1 MFVYS
6 FTQYLLGFYRD
17 LNTLLNFNLFFTLYE
32 NLVLIV
38 KFVFGC
44 GVRGSNLVMLEE
56 FKFLLEKSV
65 NNKTDKYWLD
75 QVGFEINNDNDLCIV
90 VSSDFIKSSIEK
102 RIYSKIKSVYQ
113 LNYDDKA
120 DCVFVVDK
128 RFQKT
133 EVYEKPE
140 STMVAETKS
149 VFVEPTYDLSFFD
162 ELFIGGCNNLAITAA
177 KNVVVSPGKRFNPLF
192 VYGKPGVGKTHL
204 LKTIETSSGSS
215 FYIDSESFLESYI
228 SGIKNKDIDNFKKK
242 VRSVD
247 VLLIDDI
254 QFFLG
259 KKGVSEELFHTINYF
274 LNNSKSVVL
283 ASDQKPQELNGFPD
297 RLVSRILN
305 GLVTDIDK
313 PDKEIFSEVLKKNN
327 VEFDG
332 LLFSKNDFELL
343 LSLDFQSFREING
356 VVNNL
361 IINKQT
367 GISNNKYISELV
379 SMYSDSKIMELTPE
393 FILKYCSDVYQVDEK
408 LVLSKNRSE
417 LVSNARHLFIY
428 LMRKHTEYSL
438 NQIGLYVGNRS
449 HSTVLSSIKK
459 VEESGLFRKEV
470 NIFNNKLEDTSIK
483 FVGV

>member
-1 MFVYS
+1 
-6 FTQYLLGFYRD
+6 
-17 LNTLLNFNLFFTLYE
+17 
-32 NLVLIV
+32 
-38 KFVFGC
+38 
-44 GVRGSNLVMLEE
+44 MLEE
-56 FKFLLEKSV
+56 FKALLEKSLT
-65 NNKTDKYWLD
+65 NKTDRYWLD
-75 QVGFEINNDNDLCIV
+75 QVGLEINDENDLCIV
-90 VSSDFIKSSIEK
+90 VSSDFIKSAIEK
-102 RIYSKIKSVYQ
+102 KVYSKIKSVYQ
-113 LNYDDKA
+113 LKYNNKA

-128 RFQKT
+128 NFQKT
-133 EVYEKPE
+133 SVYER
-140 STMVAETKS
+140 SSVETTI
-149 VFVEPTYDLSFFD
+149 VEKKQDDIVVETSYDLSFFD
-162 ELFIGGCNNLAITAA
+162 ELFVGGCNNLAITAA
-177 KNVVVSPGKRFNPLF
+177 KNVVISPGKRFNPLF

-204 LKTIETSSGSS
+204 LKTIEASSNSS

-228 SGIKNKDIDNFKKK
+228 SGIKNNDIDNFKKRI
-242 VRSVD
+242 RSVD
-247 VLLIDDI
+247 ILLVDDI
-254 QFFLG
+254 QFFVG

-305 GLVTDIDK
+305 GLVTDIEK
-313 PDKEIFSEVLKKNN
+313 PDREIFSEVLKKNN
-327 VEFDG
+327 VEFEG
-332 LLFSKNDFELL
+332 LLFSKNDLEML

-367 GISNNKYISELV
+367 GVSNNKYISELV
-379 SMYSDSKIMELTPE
+379 SMYSNNKIMELTPE
-393 FILKYCSDVYQVDEK
+393 FILKYCSEVYQVDER

-459 VEESGLFRKEV
+459 VEGSSLFKKEV
-470 NIFNNKLEDTSIK
+470 NIFNNKIDNNSTK

>member
-1 MFVYS
+1 MGS
-6 FTQYLLGFYRD
+6 RE
-17 LNTLLNFNLFFTLYE
+17 NT
-32 NLVLIV
+32 
-38 KFVFGC
+38 
-44 GVRGSNLVMLEE
+44 VMLEE
-56 FKFLLEKSV
+56 FKALLEKSLT
-65 NNKTDKYWLD
+65 NKTDRYWLD
-75 QVGFEINNDNDLCIV
+75 QVGFEINDENDLCIV
-90 VSSDFIKSSIEK
+90 VSSDFIKSAIEK
-102 RIYSKIKSVYQ
+102 KVYSKIKSVYQ
-113 LNYDDKA
+113 LKYNNKA

-128 RFQKT
+128 NFQKT
-133 EVYEKPE
+133 SVYER
-140 STMVAETKS
+140 SSVETTI
-149 VFVEPTYDLSFFD
+149 VEKKQDDVVVETRYDLSFFD
-162 ELFIGGCNNLAITAA
+162 ELFVGGCNNLAITAA
-177 KNVVVSPGKRFNPLF
+177 KNVVISPGKRFNPLF

-204 LKTIETSSGSS
+204 LKTIEASSNSS

-228 SGIKNKDIDNFKKK
+228 SGIKNNDIDNFKKRI
-242 VRSVD
+242 RSVD
-247 VLLIDDI
+247 ILLVDDI
-254 QFFLG
+254 QFFVG

-305 GLVTDIDK
+305 GLVTDIEK
-313 PDKEIFSEVLKKNN
+313 PDREIFSEVLKKNN
-327 VEFDG
+327 VEFEG
-332 LLFSKNDFELL
+332 LLFSKNDLETL

-367 GISNNKYISELV
+367 GVSNNKYISELV
-379 SMYSDSKIMELTPE
+379 SMYSNNKIMELTPE
-393 FILKYCSDVYQVDEK
+393 FILKYCSEVYQVDER

-459 VEESGLFRKEV
+459 VEGSSLFKKEV
-470 NIFNNKLEDTSIK
+470 NIFNNKIDNNSTK

>member
-1 MFVYS
+1 
-6 FTQYLLGFYRD
+6 
-17 LNTLLNFNLFFTLYE
+17 
-32 NLVLIV
+32 
-38 KFVFGC
+38 
-44 GVRGSNLVMLEE
+44 MLEE
-56 FKFLLEKSV
+56 FRALLEKSLT
-65 NNKTDKYWLD
+65 NKTDRYWLD
-75 QVGFEINNDNDLCIV
+75 QVGLEINDENDLCIV
-90 VSSDFIKSSIEK
+90 VSSDFIKSAIEK
-102 RIYSKIKSVYQ
+102 KVYSKIKSVYQ
-113 LNYDDKA
+113 LKYNNKA

-128 RFQKT
+128 NFQKT
-133 EVYEKPE
+133 SVYERSSVETTKVE
-140 STMVAETKS
+140 KKQDDIVAETR
-149 VFVEPTYDLSFFD
+149 YDLSFFD
-162 ELFIGGCNNLAITAA
+162 ELFVGGCNNLAITAA
-177 KNVVVSPGKRFNPLF
+177 KNVVISPGKRFNPLF

-204 LKTIETSSGSS
+204 LKTIEASSSSS

-228 SGIKNKDIDNFKKK
+228 SGIKNNDIDNFKKRI
-242 VRSVD
+242 RSVD
-247 VLLIDDI
+247 ILLVDDI
-254 QFFLG
+254 QFFVG

-283 ASDQKPQELNGFPD
+283 ASDQKPQELSGFPD

-305 GLVTDIDK
+305 GLVTDIEK
-313 PDKEIFSEVLKKNN
+313 PDREIFSEVLKKNN
-327 VEFDG
+327 VEFEG
-332 LLFSKNDFELL
+332 LLFSKNDLETL

-367 GISNNKYISELV
+367 GVSNNKYISELV
-379 SMYSDSKIMELTPE
+379 SMYSNNKIMELTPE
-393 FILKYCSDVYQVDEK
+393 FILKYCSEVYQVDER

-459 VEESGLFRKEV
+459 VEGSSLFKKEV
-470 NIFNNKLEDTSIK
+470 NIFNNKIDNNSTK

>member
-1 MFVYS
+1 
-6 FTQYLLGFYRD
+6 
-17 LNTLLNFNLFFTLYE
+17 
-32 NLVLIV
+32 
-38 KFVFGC
+38 
-44 GVRGSNLVMLEE
+44 MLEE
-56 FKFLLEKSV
+56 FKALLEKSLT
-65 NNKTDKYWLD
+65 NKTDRYWLD
-75 QVGFEINNDNDLCIV
+75 QVGLEINDENDLCIV
-90 VSSDFIKSSIEK
+90 VSSDFIKSAIEK
-102 RIYSKIKSVYQ
+102 KVYSKIKSVYQ
-113 LNYDDKA
+113 LKYNNKA

-128 RFQKT
+128 NFQKT
-133 EVYEKPE
+133 SVYERSSVETTIVEKKQDDI
-140 STMVAETKS
+140 VAETR
-149 VFVEPTYDLSFFD
+149 YDLSFFD
-162 ELFIGGCNNLAITAA
+162 ELFVGGCNNLAITAA
-177 KNVVVSPGKRFNPLF
+177 KNVVISPGKRFNPLF

-204 LKTIETSSGSS
+204 LKTIEASSNSS

-228 SGIKNKDIDNFKKK
+228 SGIKNNDIDNFKKRI
-242 VRSVD
+242 RSVD
-247 VLLIDDI
+247 ILLVDDI
-254 QFFLG
+254 QFFIG

-305 GLVTDIDK
+305 GLVTDIEK
-313 PDKEIFSEVLKKNN
+313 PDREIFSEVLKKNN
-327 VEFDG
+327 VEFEG
-332 LLFSKNDFELL
+332 LLFSKNDLEML

-367 GISNNKYISELV
+367 GVSNNKYISELV
-379 SMYSDSKIMELTPE
+379 SMYSNNKIMELTPE
-393 FILKYCSDVYQVDEK
+393 FILKYCSEVYQVDER

-459 VEESGLFRKEV
+459 VEGSSLFKKEV
-470 NIFNNKLEDTSIK
+470 NIFNNKIDNNSTK

>member
-1 MFVYS
+1 
-6 FTQYLLGFYRD
+6 
-17 LNTLLNFNLFFTLYE
+17 
-32 NLVLIV
+32 
-38 KFVFGC
+38 
-44 GVRGSNLVMLEE
+44 MLEE
-56 FKFLLEKSV
+56 FKALLEKSLT
-65 NNKTDKYWLD
+65 NKTDRYWLD
-75 QVGFEINNDNDLCIV
+75 QVGLEINDENDLCIV
-90 VSSDFIKSSIEK
+90 VSSDFIKSAIEK
-102 RIYSKIKSVYQ
+102 KVYSKIKSVYQ
-113 LNYDDKA
+113 LEYNNKA

-128 RFQKT
+128 NFQKT
-133 EVYEKPE
+133 SVYER
-140 STMVAETKS
+140 SSVETT
-149 VFVEPTYDLSFFD
+149 VVEKKQDDIVTETHYDLSFFD
-162 ELFIGGCNNLAITAA
+162 ELFVGGCNNLAITAA

-204 LKTIETSSGSS
+204 LKTVEASSKSS

-228 SGIKNKDIDNFKKK
+228 SGIKNNDIDNFKKRI
-242 VRSVD
+242 RSVD
-247 VLLIDDI
+247 ILLVDDI
-254 QFFLG
+254 QFFVG

-283 ASDQKPQELNGFPD
+283 ASDQKPQQLTGFPD

-305 GLVTDIDK
+305 GLVTDIEK
-313 PDKEIFSEVLKKNN
+313 PDREIFSEVLKKNN
-327 VEFDG
+327 VEFEG
-332 LLFSKNDFELL
+332 LLFSKNDLETL

-367 GISNNKYISELV
+367 GVSNNKYISELV
-379 SMYSDSKIMELTPE
+379 SMYSNNKIMELTPE
-393 FILKYCSDVYQVDEK
+393 FILKYCSEVYQVDER

-459 VEESGLFRKEV
+459 VEGSSLFKKEV
-470 NIFNNKLEDTSIK
+470 NIFNNKIDNNSTK

>member
-1 MFVYS
+1 
-6 FTQYLLGFYRD
+6 
-17 LNTLLNFNLFFTLYE
+17 
-32 NLVLIV
+32 
-38 KFVFGC
+38 
-44 GVRGSNLVMLEE
+44 MLEE
-56 FKFLLEKSV
+56 FKALLEKSLT
-65 NNKTDKYWLD
+65 NKTDRYWLD
-75 QVGFEINNDNDLCIV
+75 QVGLEINDENDLCIV
-90 VSSDFIKSSIEK
+90 VSSDFIKSAIEK
-102 RIYSKIKSVYQ
+102 KVYSKIKSVYQ
-113 LNYDDKA
+113 LKYNNKA

-128 RFQKT
+128 NFQKT
-133 EVYEKPE
+133 SVYEK
-140 STMVAETKS
+140 SSVETTI
-149 VFVEPTYDLSFFD
+149 VEKKQDDIVVETRYDLSFFD
-162 ELFIGGCNNLAITAA
+162 ELFVGGCNNLAITAA

-204 LKTIETSSGSS
+204 LKTIEASSNSS

-228 SGIKNKDIDNFKKK
+228 SGIKNNDIDNFKKRI
-242 VRSVD
+242 RSVD
-247 VLLIDDI
+247 ILLVDDI
-254 QFFLG
+254 QFFVG

-305 GLVTDIDK
+305 GLVTDIEK
-313 PDKEIFSEVLKKNN
+313 PDREIFSEVLKKNN
-327 VEFDG
+327 VEFEG
-332 LLFSKNDFELL
+332 LLFSKNDLEML

-367 GISNNKYISELV
+367 GVSNNKYISELV
-379 SMYSDSKIMELTPE
+379 SMYSNNKIMELTPE
-393 FILKYCSDVYQVDEK
+393 FILKYCSEVYQVDER

-459 VEESGLFRKEV
+459 VEGSSLFKKEV
-470 NIFNNKLEDTSIK
+470 NIFNNKIDNNSTK

>member
-1 MFVYS
+1 
-6 FTQYLLGFYRD
+6 
-17 LNTLLNFNLFFTLYE
+17 
-32 NLVLIV
+32 
-38 KFVFGC
+38 
-44 GVRGSNLVMLEE
+44 MLEE
-56 FKFLLEKSV
+56 FKALLEKSLT
-65 NNKTDKYWLD
+65 NKTDRYWLD
-75 QVGFEINNDNDLCIV
+75 QVGLEINDENDLCIV
-90 VSSDFIKSSIEK
+90 VSSDFIKSAIEK
-102 RIYSKIKSVYQ
+102 KVYSKIKSVYQ
-113 LNYDDKA
+113 LKYNNKA

-128 RFQKT
+128 NFQKT
-133 EVYEKPE
+133 SVYERSSVETTIVEKKQDDI
-140 STMVAETKS
+140 VAETR
-149 VFVEPTYDLSFFD
+149 YDLSFFD
-162 ELFIGGCNNLAITAA
+162 ELFVGGCNNLAITAA
-177 KNVVVSPGKRFNPLF
+177 KNVVISPGKRFNPLF

-204 LKTIETSSGSS
+204 LKTIEASSNSS

-228 SGIKNKDIDNFKKK
+228 SGIKNNDIDNFKKRI
-242 VRSVD
+242 RSVD
-247 VLLIDDI
+247 ILLVDDI
-254 QFFLG
+254 QFFVG

-305 GLVTDIDK
+305 GLVTDIEK
-313 PDKEIFSEVLKKNN
+313 PDREIFSEVLKKNN
-327 VEFDG
+327 VEFEG
-332 LLFSKNDFELL
+332 LLFSKNDLEML

-367 GISNNKYISELV
+367 GVSNNKYISELV
-379 SMYSDSKIMELTPE
+379 SMYSNNKIMELTPE
-393 FILKYCSDVYQVDEK
+393 FILKYCSEIYQVDER

-459 VEESGLFRKEV
+459 VEGSSLFKKEV
-470 NIFNNKLEDTSIK
+470 NIFNNKIDNSSTK

>member
-1 MFVYS
+1 MGS
-6 FTQYLLGFYRD
+6 RE
-17 LNTLLNFNLFFTLYE
+17 NT
-32 NLVLIV
+32 
-38 KFVFGC
+38 
-44 GVRGSNLVMLEE
+44 VMLEE
-56 FKFLLEKSV
+56 FKALLEKSLT
-65 NNKTDKYWLD
+65 NKTDRYWLD
-75 QVGFEINNDNDLCIV
+75 QVGLEINDENDLCIV
-90 VSSDFIKSSIEK
+90 VPSDFIKSAIEK
-102 RIYSKIKSVYQ
+102 KVYSKIKSLYQ
-113 LNYDDKA
+113 LKYNNKA

-128 RFQKT
+128 SFQKIS
-133 EVYEKPE
+133 VYEKSSVE
-140 STMVAETKS
+140 TTVVEKKQDDIVAETL
-149 VFVEPTYDLSFFD
+149 YDLSFFD
-162 ELFIGGCNNLAITAA
+162 ELFVGGCNNLAITAA

-204 LKTIETSSGSS
+204 LKTIEASSKSS

-228 SGIKNKDIDNFKKK
+228 SGIKNNDIDNFKKRI
-242 VRSVD
+242 RSVD
-247 VLLIDDI
+247 ILLVDDI
-254 QFFLG
+254 QFFVG

-305 GLVTDIDK
+305 GLVTDIEK
-313 PDKEIFSEVLKKNN
+313 PDREIFSEVLKKNN
-327 VEFDG
+327 VEFEG
-332 LLFSKNDFELL
+332 LLFSKNDLEML

-367 GISNNKYISELV
+367 GVSNNKYISELV
-379 SMYSDSKIMELTPE
+379 SMYSNNKIMELTPE
-393 FILKYCSDVYQVDEK
+393 FILKYCSEVYQVDER

-459 VEESGLFRKEV
+459 VEGSSLFKKEV
-470 NIFNNKLEDTSIK
+470 NIFNNKIDNNSTK

>member
-1 MFVYS
+1 
-6 FTQYLLGFYRD
+6 
-17 LNTLLNFNLFFTLYE
+17 
-32 NLVLIV
+32 
-38 KFVFGC
+38 
-44 GVRGSNLVMLEE
+44 MLEE
-56 FKFLLEKSV
+56 FKALLEKSLT
-65 NNKTDKYWLD
+65 NKTDRYWLD
-75 QVGFEINNDNDLCIV
+75 QVGLEINDENDLCIV
-90 VSSDFIKSSIEK
+90 VSSDFIKSAIEK
-102 RIYSKIKSVYQ
+102 KVYSKIKSVYQ
-113 LNYDDKA
+113 LKYNNKA
-120 DCVFVVDK
+120 DCIFVVDK
-128 RFQKT
+128 NFQKT
-133 EVYEKPE
+133 GVYER
-140 STMVAETKS
+140 SSVETTI
-149 VFVEPTYDLSFFD
+149 VEKKQDDIVVETRYDLSFFD
-162 ELFIGGCNNLAITAA
+162 ELFVGGCNNLAITAA
-177 KNVVVSPGKRFNPLF
+177 KNVVISPGKRFNPLF

-204 LKTIETSSGSS
+204 LKTIEASSNSS

-228 SGIKNKDIDNFKKK
+228 SGIKNNDIDNFKKRI
-242 VRSVD
+242 RSVD
-247 VLLIDDI
+247 ILLVDDI
-254 QFFLG
+254 QFFVG

-305 GLVTDIDK
+305 GLVTDIEK
-313 PDKEIFSEVLKKNN
+313 PDREIFSEVLKKNN
-327 VEFDG
+327 VEFEG
-332 LLFSKNDFELL
+332 LLFSKNDLEML

-367 GISNNKYISELV
+367 GVSNNKYISELV
-379 SMYSDSKIMELTPE
+379 SMYSNNKIMELTPE
-393 FILKYCSDVYQVDEK
+393 FILKYCSEVYQVDER

-459 VEESGLFRKEV
+459 VEGSSLFKKEV
-470 NIFNNKLEDTSIK
+470 NIFNNKIDNNSTK

>member
-1 MFVYS
+1 
-6 FTQYLLGFYRD
+6 
-17 LNTLLNFNLFFTLYE
+17 
-32 NLVLIV
+32 
-38 KFVFGC
+38 
-44 GVRGSNLVMLEE
+44 MLEE
-56 FKFLLEKSV
+56 FKALLEKSLT
-65 NNKTDKYWLD
+65 NKTDRYWLD
-75 QVGFEINNDNDLCIV
+75 QVGLEINDENDLCIV
-90 VSSDFIKSSIEK
+90 VSSDFIKSAIEK
-102 RIYSKIKSVYQ
+102 KVYSKIKSVYK
-113 LNYDDKA
+113 LKYNNKA

-128 RFQKT
+128 NFQKT
-133 EVYEKPE
+133 SVFERSSIETTVVEKKQDDI
-140 STMVAETKS
+140 VAETR
-149 VFVEPTYDLSFFD
+149 YDLSFFD
-162 ELFIGGCNNLAITAA
+162 ELFVGSCNNLAITAA

-204 LKTIETSSGSS
+204 LKTVEESSKSS

-228 SGIKNKDIDNFKKK
+228 SGIKNNDIDNFKKK
-242 VRSVD
+242 IRSVD
-247 VLLIDDI
+247 ILLVDDI
-254 QFFLG
+254 QFFVG

-305 GLVTDIDK
+305 GLVTDIEK
-313 PDKEIFSEVLKKNN
+313 PDREIFSEVLKKNN
-327 VEFDG
+327 VEFEG
-332 LLFSKNDFELL
+332 LLFSKSDLEML

-367 GISNNKYISELV
+367 GVSNNKYISELV
-379 SMYSDSKIMELTPE
+379 SMYSNNKIMELTPE
-393 FILKYCSDVYQVDEK
+393 FILKYCSEVYQVDER

-459 VEESGLFRKEV
+459 VEGSSLFKKEV
-470 NIFNNKLEDTSIK
+470 NIFNNKIDNNSTK
-483 FVGV
+483 FIGV

>member
-1 MFVYS
+1 
-6 FTQYLLGFYRD
+6 
-17 LNTLLNFNLFFTLYE
+17 
-32 NLVLIV
+32 
-38 KFVFGC
+38 
-44 GVRGSNLVMLEE
+44 MLEE
-56 FKFLLEKSV
+56 FKALLEKSLT
-65 NNKTDKYWLD
+65 NKTDRYWLD
-75 QVGFEINNDNDLCIV
+75 QVGLEINDENDLCIV
-90 VSSDFIKSSIEK
+90 VSSDFIKSAIEK
-102 RIYSKIKSVYQ
+102 KVYSKIKSVYQ
-113 LNYDDKA
+113 LKYNNKA

-128 RFQKT
+128 NFQKT
-133 EVYEKPE
+133 SVYERSSVETTIVEKKQDDI
-140 STMVAETKS
+140 VAETR
-149 VFVEPTYDLSFFD
+149 YDLSFFD
-162 ELFIGGCNNLAITAA
+162 ELFVGGCNNLAITAA
-177 KNVVVSPGKRFNPLF
+177 KNVVISPGKRFNPLF

-204 LKTIETSSGSS
+204 LKTIEASSNSS

-228 SGIKNKDIDNFKKK
+228 SGIKNNDIDNFKKRI
-242 VRSVD
+242 RSVD
-247 VLLIDDI
+247 ILLVDDI
-254 QFFLG
+254 QFFVG

-305 GLVTDIDK
+305 GLVTDIEK
-313 PDKEIFSEVLKKNN
+313 PDREIFSEVLKKNN
-327 VEFDG
+327 VEFEG
-332 LLFSKNDFELL
+332 LLFSKNDLETL

-367 GISNNKYISELV
+367 GVSNSKYISELV
-379 SMYSDSKIMELTPE
+379 SMYSNNKIMELTPE
-393 FILKYCSDVYQVDEK
+393 FILKYCSEVYQVDER

-417 LVSNARHLFIY
+417 LVNNARHLFIY

-459 VEESGLFRKEV
+459 VEGSSLFKKEV
-470 NIFNNKLEDTSIK
+470 NIFNNKIDNNSTK

>member
-1 MFVYS
+1 
-6 FTQYLLGFYRD
+6 
-17 LNTLLNFNLFFTLYE
+17 
-32 NLVLIV
+32 
-38 KFVFGC
+38 
-44 GVRGSNLVMLEE
+44 MLEE
-56 FKFLLEKSV
+56 FKALLEKSV
-65 NNKTDKYWLD
+65 TNKTDKYWLE
-75 QVGFEINNDNDLCIV
+75 QVGFEINDEDDLCIV

-102 RIYSKIKSVYQ
+102 KVYSKIKSVYQ
-113 LNYDDKA
+113 LNYNKKA
-120 DCVFVVDK
+120 DCVFVVD
-128 RFQKT
+128 RNFQNSNL
-133 EVYEKPE
+133 YEKLNE
-140 STMVAETKS
+140 EATVVETPQEIVVNKL
-149 VFVEPTYDLSFFD
+149 YDLSYFD

-177 KNVVVSPGKRFNPLF
+177 KNIVVSPGKRYNPLF
-192 VYGKPGVGKTHL
+192 IYGKPGVGKTHL
-204 LKTIETSSGSS
+204 LKTIDDSSESS

-228 SGIKNKDIDNFKKK
+228 SGIKNKDIDSFKKK
-242 VRSVD
+242 IRSVD
-247 VLLIDDI
+247 ILLIDDI
-254 QFFLG
+254 QFFVG

-305 GLVTDIDK
+305 GLVTDIEK
-313 PDKEIFSEVLKKNN
+313 PDREIFSKVLKKNN
-327 VEFDG
+327 VEFEG
-332 LLFSKNDFELL
+332 LLFSKNDLEML

-367 GISNNKYISELV
+367 GVSNNKYISELV
-379 SMYSDSKIMELTPE
+379 SMYSNNKIMELTPE
-393 FILKYCSDVYQVDEK
+393 FILKYCSEVYQVDER

-459 VEESGLFRKEV
+459 VEGSSLFKKEV
-470 NIFNNKLEDTSIK
+470 NIFNNKIDNNSTK

>member
-1 MFVYS
+1 MGS
-6 FTQYLLGFYRD
+6 GE
-17 LNTLLNFNLFFTLYE
+17 NT
-32 NLVLIV
+32 
-38 KFVFGC
+38 
-44 GVRGSNLVMLEE
+44 VMLEE
-56 FKFLLEKSV
+56 FKALLEKSLT
-65 NNKTDKYWLD
+65 NKTDRYWLD
-75 QVGFEINNDNDLCIV
+75 QVGLEINDENDLCIV
-90 VSSDFIKSSIEK
+90 VSSDFIKSAIEK
-102 RIYSKIKSVYQ
+102 KVYSKIKSVYQ
-113 LNYDDKA
+113 LKYNNKA

-128 RFQKT
+128 NFQKT
-133 EVYEKPE
+133 SVYERSSVETTIVEKKQDDI
-140 STMVAETKS
+140 VAETR
-149 VFVEPTYDLSFFD
+149 YDLSFFD
-162 ELFIGGCNNLAITAA
+162 ELFVGGCNNLAITAA
-177 KNVVVSPGKRFNPLF
+177 KNVVISPGKRFNPLF

-204 LKTIETSSGSS
+204 LKTIEASSNSS

-228 SGIKNKDIDNFKKK
+228 SGIKNNDIDNFKKRI
-242 VRSVD
+242 RSVD
-247 VLLIDDI
+247 ILLVDDI
-254 QFFLG
+254 QFFVG

-305 GLVTDIDK
+305 GLVTDIEK
-313 PDKEIFSEVLKKNN
+313 PDREIFSEVLKKNN
-327 VEFDG
+327 VEFEG
-332 LLFSKNDFELL
+332 LLFSKNDLEML

-367 GISNNKYISELV
+367 GVSNNKYISELV
-379 SMYSDSKIMELTPE
+379 SMYSNNKIMELTPE
-393 FILKYCSDVYQVDEK
+393 FILKYCSEVYQVDER

-459 VEESGLFRKEV
+459 VEGSSLFKKEV
-470 NIFNNKLEDTSIK
+470 NIFNNKIDNNSTK

>member
-1 MFVYS
+1 
-6 FTQYLLGFYRD
+6 
-17 LNTLLNFNLFFTLYE
+17 
-32 NLVLIV
+32 
-38 KFVFGC
+38 
-44 GVRGSNLVMLEE
+44 MLEE
-56 FKFLLEKSV
+56 FKALLEKSLT
-65 NNKTDKYWLD
+65 NKTDRYWLD
-75 QVGFEINNDNDLCIV
+75 QVGLEINDENDLCIV
-90 VSSDFIKSSIEK
+90 VSSDFIKSAIEK
-102 RIYSKIKSVYQ
+102 KVYSKIKSVYQ
-113 LNYDDKA
+113 LKYNNKA

-128 RFQKT
+128 NFQKT
-133 EVYEKPE
+133 SVYERSSVETTIVEKKQDDI
-140 STMVAETKS
+140 VAETR
-149 VFVEPTYDLSFFD
+149 YDLSFFD
-162 ELFIGGCNNLAITAA
+162 ELFVGGCNNLAITAA
-177 KNVVVSPGKRFNPLF
+177 KNVVISPGKRFNPLF

-204 LKTIETSSGSS
+204 LKTIEASSNSS

-228 SGIKNKDIDNFKKK
+228 SGIKNNDIDNFKKRI
-242 VRSVD
+242 RSVD
-247 VLLIDDI
+247 ILLVDDI
-254 QFFLG
+254 QFFVG

-305 GLVTDIDK
+305 GLVTDIEK
-313 PDKEIFSEVLKKNN
+313 PDREIFSEVLKKNN
-327 VEFDG
+327 VEFEG
-332 LLFSKNDFELL
+332 LLFSKNDLEML

-367 GISNNKYISELV
+367 GVSNNKYISELV
-379 SMYSDSKIMELTPE
+379 SMYSNNKIMELTPE
-393 FILKYCSDVYQVDEK
+393 FILKYCSEVYQVDER

-459 VEESGLFRKEV
+459 VEGSSLFKKEV
-470 NIFNNKLEDTSIK
+470 NIFNNKIDNNSTK

>member
-1 MFVYS
+1 
-6 FTQYLLGFYRD
+6 
-17 LNTLLNFNLFFTLYE
+17 
-32 NLVLIV
+32 
-38 KFVFGC
+38 
-44 GVRGSNLVMLEE
+44 MLEE
-56 FKFLLEKSV
+56 FKALLEKSLT
-65 NNKTDKYWLD
+65 NKTDRYWLD
-75 QVGFEINNDNDLCIV
+75 QVGLEINDENDLCIV
-90 VSSDFIKSSIEK
+90 VSSDFIKSAIEK
-102 RIYSKIKSVYQ
+102 KVYSKIKSVYQ
-113 LNYDDKA
+113 LKYNNKA

-128 RFQKT
+128 NFQKT
-133 EVYEKPE
+133 SVYERSSVETTIVEKKQDDI
-140 STMVAETKS
+140 VAETR
-149 VFVEPTYDLSFFD
+149 YDLSFFD
-162 ELFIGGCNNLAITAA
+162 ELFVGGCNNLAITAA
-177 KNVVVSPGKRFNPLF
+177 KNVVISPGKRFNPLF

-204 LKTIETSSGSS
+204 LKTIEASSNSS

-228 SGIKNKDIDNFKKK
+228 SGIKNNDIDNFKKRI
-242 VRSVD
+242 RSVD
-247 VLLIDDI
+247 ILLVDDI
-254 QFFLG
+254 QFFVG

-305 GLVTDIDK
+305 GLVTDIEK
-313 PDKEIFSEVLKKNN
+313 PDREIFSEVLKKNN
-327 VEFDG
+327 VEFEG
-332 LLFSKNDFELL
+332 LLFSKNDLETL

-367 GISNNKYISELV
+367 GVSNNKYISELV
-379 SMYSDSKIMELTPE
+379 SMYSNNKIMELTPE
-393 FILKYCSDVYQVDEK
+393 FILKYCSEVYQVDER

-417 LVSNARHLFIY
+417 LVNNARHLFIY

-459 VEESGLFRKEV
+459 VEGSSLFKKEV
-470 NIFNNKLEDTSIK
+470 NIFNNKIDNNSTK

>member
-1 MFVYS
+1 
-6 FTQYLLGFYRD
+6 
-17 LNTLLNFNLFFTLYE
+17 
-32 NLVLIV
+32 
-38 KFVFGC
+38 
-44 GVRGSNLVMLEE
+44 MLEE
-56 FKFLLEKSV
+56 FRALLEKSLT
-65 NNKTDKYWLD
+65 NKTDRYWLD
-75 QVGFEINNDNDLCIV
+75 QVGLEINNENDLCIV
-90 VSSDFIKSSIEK
+90 VSSDFIKSAIEK
-102 RIYSKIKSVYQ
+102 RVYSKIKSVYK
-113 LNYDDKA
+113 LKYNNKA
-120 DCVFVVDK
+120 DCVLVVDK
-128 RFQKT
+128 NFQKT
-133 EVYEKPE
+133 
-140 STMVAETKS
+140 S
-149 VFVEPTYDLSFFD
+149 VFERSSVETNIVEKKQDDIVSETHYDLSFFD
-162 ELFIGGCNNLAITAA
+162 ELFVGGCNNLAITAA

-204 LKTIETSSGSS
+204 LKTIEASSNSS

-228 SGIKNKDIDNFKKK
+228 SGIKNNDIDNFKKRI
-242 VRSVD
+242 RSVD
-247 VLLIDDI
+247 ILLVDDI
-254 QFFLG
+254 QFFVG

-305 GLVTDIDK
+305 GLVTDIEK
-313 PDKEIFSEVLKKNN
+313 PDREIFSEVLKKNN
-327 VEFDG
+327 VEFEG
-332 LLFSKNDFELL
+332 LLFSKNDLEML

-367 GISNNKYISELV
+367 GVSNNKYISELV
-379 SMYSDSKIMELTPE
+379 SMYSNNKIMELTPE
-393 FILKYCSDVYQVDEK
+393 FILKYCSEVYQVDER

-417 LVSNARHLFIY
+417 PVSNARHLFIY

-459 VEESGLFRKEV
+459 VEGSSLFKKEV
-470 NIFNNKLEDTSIK
+470 NIFNNKIDNNSTK

>member
-1 MFVYS
+1 
-6 FTQYLLGFYRD
+6 
-17 LNTLLNFNLFFTLYE
+17 
-32 NLVLIV
+32 
-38 KFVFGC
+38 
-44 GVRGSNLVMLEE
+44 MLEE
-56 FKFLLEKSV
+56 FKALLEKSLT
-65 NNKTDKYWLD
+65 NKTDRYWLD
-75 QVGFEINNDNDLCIV
+75 QVGLEINDENDLCIV
-90 VSSDFIKSSIEK
+90 VSSDFIKSAIEK
-102 RIYSKIKSVYQ
+102 KVYSKIKSVYQ
-113 LNYDDKA
+113 LKYNNKA

-128 RFQKT
+128 NFQKT
-133 EVYEKPE
+133 SVYERSSVETTIVEKKQDDI
-140 STMVAETKS
+140 VAETR
-149 VFVEPTYDLSFFD
+149 YDLSFFD
-162 ELFIGGCNNLAITAA
+162 ELFVGGCNNLAITAA
-177 KNVVVSPGKRFNPLF
+177 KNVVISPGKRFNPLF

-204 LKTIETSSGSS
+204 LKTIEASSNSS

-228 SGIKNKDIDNFKKK
+228 SGIKNNDIDNFKKRI
-242 VRSVD
+242 RSVD
-247 VLLIDDI
+247 ILLVDDI
-254 QFFLG
+254 QFFVG

-305 GLVTDIDK
+305 GLVTDIEK
-313 PDKEIFSEVLKKNN
+313 PDREIFSEVLKKNN
-327 VEFDG
+327 VEFEG
-332 LLFSKNDFELL
+332 LLFSKNDLEML

-367 GISNNKYISELV
+367 GVSNNKYISELV
-379 SMYSDSKIMELTPE
+379 SMYSNNKIMELTPE
-393 FILKYCSDVYQVDEK
+393 FILKYCSEVYQVDER

-438 NQIGLYVGNRS
+438 NQIGLYAGNRS

-459 VEESGLFRKEV
+459 VEGSSLFKKEV
-470 NIFNNKLEDTSIK
+470 NIFNNKIDNNSTK

>member
-1 MFVYS
+1 MES
-6 FTQYLLGFYRD
+6 KG
-17 LNTLLNFNLFFTLYE
+17 NT
-32 NLVLIV
+32 
-38 KFVFGC
+38 
-44 GVRGSNLVMLEE
+44 VMLEE
-56 FKFLLEKSV
+56 FKALLEKSLT
-65 NNKTDKYWLD
+65 NKTDRYWLD
-75 QVGFEINNDNDLCIV
+75 QVGLEINDENDLCIV
-90 VSSDFIKSSIEK
+90 VSSDFIKSAIEK
-102 RIYSKIKSVYQ
+102 KVYSKIKSVYQ
-113 LNYDDKA
+113 LKYNNKA

-128 RFQKT
+128 NFQKT
-133 EVYEKPE
+133 SVYER
-140 STMVAETKS
+140 SSVETTI
-149 VFVEPTYDLSFFD
+149 VEKKQDDIIVETRYDLSFFD
-162 ELFIGGCNNLAITAA
+162 ELFVGGCNNLAITAA
-177 KNVVVSPGKRFNPLF
+177 KNVVISPGKRFNPLF

-204 LKTIETSSGSS
+204 LKTIEASSNSS

-228 SGIKNKDIDNFKKK
+228 SGIKNNDIDNFKKRI
-242 VRSVD
+242 RSVD
-247 VLLIDDI
+247 ILLVDDI
-254 QFFLG
+254 QFFVG

-305 GLVTDIDK
+305 GLVTDIEK
-313 PDKEIFSEVLKKNN
+313 PDREIFSEVLKKNN
-327 VEFDG
+327 VEFEG
-332 LLFSKNDFELL
+332 LLFSKNDLEML

-367 GISNNKYISELV
+367 GVSNNKYISELV
-379 SMYSDSKIMELTPE
+379 SMYSNNKIMELTPE
-393 FILKYCSDVYQVDEK
+393 FILKYCSEVYQVDER

-459 VEESGLFRKEV
+459 VEGSSLFKKEV
-470 NIFNNKLEDTSIK
+470 NIFNNKIDNNSTK

>member
-1 MFVYS
+1 
-6 FTQYLLGFYRD
+6 
-17 LNTLLNFNLFFTLYE
+17 
-32 NLVLIV
+32 
-38 KFVFGC
+38 
-44 GVRGSNLVMLEE
+44 MLEE
-56 FKFLLEKSV
+56 FKALLEKSLT
-65 NNKTDKYWLD
+65 NKTDRYWLD
-75 QVGFEINNDNDLCIV
+75 QVGLEINDENDLCIV
-90 VSSDFIKSSIEK
+90 VSSDFIKSAIEK
-102 RIYSKIKSVYQ
+102 KVYSKIKSVYQ
-113 LNYDDKA
+113 LKYNNKA

-128 RFQKT
+128 NFQKT
-133 EVYEKPE
+133 SVFERSSVETTIVEKKQDDI
-140 STMVAETKS
+140 VAETH
-149 VFVEPTYDLSFFD
+149 YDLSFFD
-162 ELFIGGCNNLAITAA
+162 ELFVGGCNNLAITAA

-204 LKTIETSSGSS
+204 LKTIEASSKSS

-228 SGIKNKDIDNFKKK
+228 SGIKNNDIDNFKKRI
-242 VRSVD
+242 RSVD
-247 VLLIDDI
+247 ILLVDDI
-254 QFFLG
+254 QFFVG

-305 GLVTDIDK
+305 GLVTDIEK
-313 PDKEIFSEVLKKNN
+313 PDREIFSEVLKKNN
-327 VEFDG
+327 VEFEG
-332 LLFSKNDFELL
+332 LLFSKNDLEML

-367 GISNNKYISELV
+367 GVSNNKYISELV
-379 SMYSDSKIMELTPE
+379 SMYSNNKIMELTPE
-393 FILKYCSDVYQVDEK
+393 FILKYCSEVYQVDER

-459 VEESGLFRKEV
+459 VEGSSLFKKEV
-470 NIFNNKLEDTSIK
+470 NIFNNKIDNNSTK

>member
-1 MFVYS
+1 MGS
-6 FTQYLLGFYRD
+6 RG
-17 LNTLLNFNLFFTLYE
+17 NT
-32 NLVLIV
+32 
-38 KFVFGC
+38 
-44 GVRGSNLVMLEE
+44 VMLEE
-56 FKFLLEKSV
+56 FKTLLEKSLT
-65 NNKTDKYWLD
+65 NKTDRYWLD
-75 QVGFEINNDNDLCIV
+75 QVGLEINDENDLCIV
-90 VSSDFIKSSIEK
+90 VSSDFIKSAIEK
-102 RIYSKIKSVYQ
+102 KVYSKIKSVYQ
-113 LNYDDKA
+113 LKYNNKA

-128 RFQKT
+128 NFQKT
-133 EVYEKPE
+133 SVYER
-140 STMVAETKS
+140 SSVETTI
-149 VFVEPTYDLSFFD
+149 VEKKQDDVVVETRYDLSFFD
-162 ELFIGGCNNLAITAA
+162 ELFVGGCNNLAITAA
-177 KNVVVSPGKRFNPLF
+177 KNVVISPGKRFNPLF

-204 LKTIETSSGSS
+204 LKTIEASSNSS

-228 SGIKNKDIDNFKKK
+228 SGIKNNDIDNFKKRI
-242 VRSVD
+242 RSVD
-247 VLLIDDI
+247 ILLVDDI
-254 QFFLG
+254 QFFVG

-305 GLVTDIDK
+305 GLVTDIEK
-313 PDKEIFSEVLKKNN
+313 PDREIFSEVLKKNN
-327 VEFDG
+327 VEFEG
-332 LLFSKNDFELL
+332 LLFSKNDLETL

-367 GISNNKYISELV
+367 GVSNNKYISELV
-379 SMYSDSKIMELTPE
+379 SMYSNNKIMELTPE
-393 FILKYCSDVYQVDEK
+393 FILKYCSEVYQVDER

-459 VEESGLFRKEV
+459 VEGSSLFKKEV
-470 NIFNNKLEDTSIK
+470 NIFNNKIDNNSTK

>member
-1 MFVYS
+1 
-6 FTQYLLGFYRD
+6 
-17 LNTLLNFNLFFTLYE
+17 
-32 NLVLIV
+32 
-38 KFVFGC
+38 
-44 GVRGSNLVMLEE
+44 MLEE
-56 FKFLLEKSV
+56 FKTLLEKSLT
-65 NNKTDKYWLD
+65 NKTDRYWLD
-75 QVGFEINNDNDLCIV
+75 QVGFEINDENDLCIV
-90 VSSDFIKSSIEK
+90 VSSDFIKSAIEK
-102 RIYSKIKSVYQ
+102 KVYSKIKSVYQ
-113 LNYDDKA
+113 LKYNNKA

-128 RFQKT
+128 NFQKT
-133 EVYEKPE
+133 SVYERSSVETTIVEKKQDDI
-140 STMVAETKS
+140 VAETR
-149 VFVEPTYDLSFFD
+149 YDLSFFD
-162 ELFIGGCNNLAITAA
+162 ELFVGGCNNLAITAA

-204 LKTIETSSGSS
+204 LKTIEASSNSS

-228 SGIKNKDIDNFKKK
+228 SGIKNNDIDNFKKRI
-242 VRSVD
+242 RSVD
-247 VLLIDDI
+247 ILLVDDI
-254 QFFLG
+254 QFFVG

-305 GLVTDIDK
+305 GLVTDIEK
-313 PDKEIFSEVLKKNN
+313 PDREIFSEVLKKNN
-327 VEFDG
+327 VEFEG
-332 LLFSKNDFELL
+332 LLFSKNDLEML

-367 GISNNKYISELV
+367 GVSNNKYISELV
-379 SMYSDSKIMELTPE
+379 SMYSNNKIMELTPE
-393 FILKYCSDVYQVDEK
+393 FILKYCSEVYQVDER

-459 VEESGLFRKEV
+459 VEGSSLFKKEV
-470 NIFNNKLEDTSIK
+470 NIFNNKIDNNSTK

>member
-1 MFVYS
+1 
-6 FTQYLLGFYRD
+6 
-17 LNTLLNFNLFFTLYE
+17 
-32 NLVLIV
+32 
-38 KFVFGC
+38 
-44 GVRGSNLVMLEE
+44 MLEE
-56 FKFLLEKSV
+56 FRALLEKSLT
-65 NNKTDKYWLD
+65 NKTDRYWLD
-75 QVGFEINNDNDLCIV
+75 QVGLEINDENDLCIV
-90 VSSDFIKSSIEK
+90 VSSDFIKSAIEK
-102 RIYSKIKSVYQ
+102 KVYSKIKSVYQ
-113 LNYDDKA
+113 LKYNNKA

-128 RFQKT
+128 NFQKT
-133 EVYEKPE
+133 SVYERSSVETTIVEKKQDDI
-140 STMVAETKS
+140 VAETH
-149 VFVEPTYDLSFFD
+149 YDLSFFD
-162 ELFIGGCNNLAITAA
+162 ELFVGGCNNLAITAA
-177 KNVVVSPGKRFNPLF
+177 KNVVISPGKRFNPLF

-204 LKTIETSSGSS
+204 LKTIEASSNSS

-228 SGIKNKDIDNFKKK
+228 SGIKNNDIDNFKKRI
-242 VRSVD
+242 RSVD
-247 VLLIDDI
+247 ILLVDDI
-254 QFFLG
+254 QFFVG

-305 GLVTDIDK
+305 GLVTDIEK
-313 PDKEIFSEVLKKNN
+313 PDREIFSEVLKKNN
-327 VEFDG
+327 VEFEG
-332 LLFSKNDFELL
+332 LLFSKNDLETL

-367 GISNNKYISELV
+367 GVSNNKYISELV
-379 SMYSDSKIMELTPE
+379 SMYSNNKIMELTPE
-393 FILKYCSDVYQVDEK
+393 FILKYCSEVYQVDER

-459 VEESGLFRKEV
+459 VEGSSLFKKEV
-470 NIFNNKLEDTSIK
+470 NIFNNKIDNNSTK

>member
-1 MFVYS
+1 
-6 FTQYLLGFYRD
+6 
-17 LNTLLNFNLFFTLYE
+17 
-32 NLVLIV
+32 
-38 KFVFGC
+38 
-44 GVRGSNLVMLEE
+44 MLEE
-56 FKFLLEKSV
+56 FKALLEKSLT
-65 NNKTDKYWLD
+65 NKTDRYWLD
-75 QVGFEINNDNDLCIV
+75 QVGLEINDENDLCIV
-90 VSSDFIKSSIEK
+90 VSSDFIKSAIEK
-102 RIYSKIKSVYQ
+102 KVYSKIKSVYQ
-113 LNYDDKA
+113 LKYNNKA

-128 RFQKT
+128 NFQKT
-133 EVYEKPE
+133 SVYER
-140 STMVAETKS
+140 SSVETTI
-149 VFVEPTYDLSFFD
+149 VEKKQDDIVVETRYDLSFFD
-162 ELFIGGCNNLAITAA
+162 ELFVGGCNNLAITAA
-177 KNVVVSPGKRFNPLF
+177 KNVVISPGKRFNPLF

-204 LKTIETSSGSS
+204 LKTIEASSNSS

-228 SGIKNKDIDNFKKK
+228 SGIKNNDIDNFKKRI
-242 VRSVD
+242 RSVD
-247 VLLIDDI
+247 ILLVDDI
-254 QFFLG
+254 QFFVG

-305 GLVTDIDK
+305 GLVTDIEK
-313 PDKEIFSEVLKKNN
+313 PDREIFSEVLKKNN
-327 VEFDG
+327 VEFEG
-332 LLFSKNDFELL
+332 LLFSQNDLEML

-356 VVNNL
+356 IVNNL

-367 GISNNKYISELV
+367 GVSNNKYISELV
-379 SMYSDSKIMELTPE
+379 SMYSNNKIMELTPE
-393 FILKYCSDVYQVDEK
+393 FILKYCSEVYQVDER

-459 VEESGLFRKEV
+459 VEGSSLFKKEV
-470 NIFNNKLEDTSIK
+470 NIFNNKIDNNSTK

>member
-1 MFVYS
+1 
-6 FTQYLLGFYRD
+6 
-17 LNTLLNFNLFFTLYE
+17 
-32 NLVLIV
+32 
-38 KFVFGC
+38 
-44 GVRGSNLVMLEE
+44 MLEE
-56 FKFLLEKSV
+56 FRALLEKSLT
-65 NNKTDKYWLD
+65 NKTDRYWLD
-75 QVGFEINNDNDLCIV
+75 QVGLEINNENDLCIV
-90 VSSDFIKSSIEK
+90 VSSDFIKSAIEK
-102 RIYSKIKSVYQ
+102 RVYSKIKSVYK
-113 LNYDDKA
+113 LKYSNKA
-120 DCVFVVDK
+120 DCVLVVDK
-128 RFQKT
+128 NFQKT
-133 EVYEKPE
+133 
-140 STMVAETKS
+140 S
-149 VFVEPTYDLSFFD
+149 VFERSSVETNIVEKKQDDIVSETHYDLSFFD
-162 ELFIGGCNNLAITAA
+162 ELFVGGCNNLAITAA

-204 LKTIETSSGSS
+204 LKTIEASSKSS

-228 SGIKNKDIDNFKKK
+228 SGIKNNDIDNFKKRI
-242 VRSVD
+242 RSVD
-247 VLLIDDI
+247 ILLVDDI
-254 QFFLG
+254 QFFVG

-283 ASDQKPQELNGFPD
+283 ASDQKPQELSGFPD

-305 GLVTDIDK
+305 GLVTDIEK
-313 PDKEIFSEVLKKNN
+313 PDREIFSEVLKKNN
-327 VEFDG
+327 VEFEG
-332 LLFSKNDFELL
+332 LLFSKNDLEML

-379 SMYSDSKIMELTPE
+379 SMYSNNKIMELTPE
-393 FILKYCSDVYQVDEK
+393 FILKYCSEVYQVDER

-417 LVSNARHLFIY
+417 PVSNARHLFIY

-459 VEESGLFRKEV
+459 VEGSSLFKKEV
-470 NIFNNKLEDTSIK
+470 NIFNNKIDNNSTK

>member
-1 MFVYS
+1 
-6 FTQYLLGFYRD
+6 
-17 LNTLLNFNLFFTLYE
+17 
-32 NLVLIV
+32 
-38 KFVFGC
+38 
-44 GVRGSNLVMLEE
+44 MLEE
-56 FKFLLEKSV
+56 FKALLEKSLT
-65 NNKTDKYWLD
+65 NKTDRYWLD
-75 QVGFEINNDNDLCIV
+75 QVGLEINDENDLCIV
-90 VSSDFIKSSIEK
+90 VSSDFIKSAIEK
-102 RIYSKIKSVYQ
+102 KVYSKIKSVYQ
-113 LNYDDKA
+113 LKYNNKA

-128 RFQKT
+128 NFQKT
-133 EVYEKPE
+133 SVFERSSIETTIVEKKQDDI
-140 STMVAETKS
+140 VAETH
-149 VFVEPTYDLSFFD
+149 YDLSFFD
-162 ELFIGGCNNLAITAA
+162 ELFVGGCNNLAITAA
-177 KNVVVSPGKRFNPLF
+177 KNVVISPGKRFNPLF

-204 LKTIETSSGSS
+204 LKTIEASSNSS

-228 SGIKNKDIDNFKKK
+228 SGIKNNDIDNFKKRI
-242 VRSVD
+242 RSVD
-247 VLLIDDI
+247 ILLVDDI
-254 QFFLG
+254 QFFVG

-305 GLVTDIDK
+305 GLVTDIEK
-313 PDKEIFSEVLKKNN
+313 PDREIFSEVLKKNN
-327 VEFDG
+327 VEFEG
-332 LLFSKNDFELL
+332 LLFSKNDLETL

-367 GISNNKYISELV
+367 GVSNNKYISELV
-379 SMYSDSKIMELTPE
+379 SMYSNNKIMELTPE
-393 FILKYCSDVYQVDEK
+393 FILKYCSEVYQVDER

-459 VEESGLFRKEV
+459 VEGSSLFKKEV
-470 NIFNNKLEDTSIK
+470 NIFNNKIDNNSTK

>member
-1 MFVYS
+1 MGS
-6 FTQYLLGFYRD
+6 RG
-17 LNTLLNFNLFFTLYE
+17 NT
-32 NLVLIV
+32 
-38 KFVFGC
+38 
-44 GVRGSNLVMLEE
+44 VMLEE
-56 FKFLLEKSV
+56 FKTLLEKSLT
-65 NNKTDKYWLD
+65 NKTDRYWLD
-75 QVGFEINNDNDLCIV
+75 QVGFEINDENDLCIV
-90 VSSDFIKSSIEK
+90 VSSDFIKSAIEK
-102 RIYSKIKSVYQ
+102 KVYSKIKSVYQ
-113 LNYDDKA
+113 LKYNNKA

-128 RFQKT
+128 NFQKT
-133 EVYEKPE
+133 SVYER
-140 STMVAETKS
+140 SSVETTI
-149 VFVEPTYDLSFFD
+149 VEKKQDDIVVETRYDLSFFD
-162 ELFIGGCNNLAITAA
+162 ELFVGGCNNLAITAA
-177 KNVVVSPGKRFNPLF
+177 KNVVISPGKRFNPLF

-204 LKTIETSSGSS
+204 LKTIEASSNSS

-228 SGIKNKDIDNFKKK
+228 SGIKNNDIDNFKKRI
-242 VRSVD
+242 RSVD
-247 VLLIDDI
+247 ILLVDDI
-254 QFFLG
+254 QFFVG

-305 GLVTDIDK
+305 GLVTDIEK
-313 PDKEIFSEVLKKNN
+313 PDREIFSEVLKKNN
-327 VEFDG
+327 VEFEG
-332 LLFSKNDFELL
+332 LLFSKNDLEML

-367 GISNNKYISELV
+367 GVSNSKYISELV
-379 SMYSDSKIMELTPE
+379 SMYSNNKIMELTPE
-393 FILKYCSDVYQVDEK
+393 FILKYCSEVYQVDER

-459 VEESGLFRKEV
+459 VEGSSLFKKEV
-470 NIFNNKLEDTSIK
+470 NIFNNKIDNNSTK

>member
-1 MFVYS
+1 MGS
-6 FTQYLLGFYRD
+6 RE
-17 LNTLLNFNLFFTLYE
+17 NT
-32 NLVLIV
+32 
-38 KFVFGC
+38 
-44 GVRGSNLVMLEE
+44 VMLEE
-56 FKFLLEKSV
+56 FKALLEKSLT
-65 NNKTDKYWLD
+65 NKTDRYWLD
-75 QVGFEINNDNDLCIV
+75 QVGLEINDENDLCIV
-90 VSSDFIKSSIEK
+90 VSSDFIKSAIEK
-102 RIYSKIKSVYQ
+102 KVYSKIKSVYQ
-113 LNYDDKA
+113 LKYNNKA

-128 RFQKT
+128 NFQKT
-133 EVYEKPE
+133 SVYERSSVETTIVEKKQDDI
-140 STMVAETKS
+140 VAETR
-149 VFVEPTYDLSFFD
+149 YDLSFFD
-162 ELFIGGCNNLAITAA
+162 ELFVGGCNNLAITAA
-177 KNVVVSPGKRFNPLF
+177 KNVVISPGKRFNPLF

-204 LKTIETSSGSS
+204 LKTIEASSNSS

-228 SGIKNKDIDNFKKK
+228 SGIKNNDIDNFKKRI
-242 VRSVD
+242 RSVD
-247 VLLIDDI
+247 ILLVDDI
-254 QFFLG
+254 QFFVG

-283 ASDQKPQELNGFPD
+283 ASDQKPQQLTGFPD

-305 GLVTDIDK
+305 GLVTDIEK
-313 PDKEIFSEVLKKNN
+313 PDREIFSEVLKKNN
-327 VEFDG
+327 VEFEG
-332 LLFSKNDFELL
+332 LLLSKNDLETL

-367 GISNNKYISELV
+367 GVSNKKYISELV
-379 SMYSDSKIMELTPE
+379 SMYSNNKIMELTPE
-393 FILKYCSDVYQVDEK
+393 FILKYCSEVYQVDER

-459 VEESGLFRKEV
+459 VEGSSLFKKEV
-470 NIFNNKLEDTSIK
+470 NIFNNKIDNNSTK

>member
-1 MFVYS
+1 
-6 FTQYLLGFYRD
+6 
-17 LNTLLNFNLFFTLYE
+17 
-32 NLVLIV
+32 
-38 KFVFGC
+38 
-44 GVRGSNLVMLEE
+44 MLEE
-56 FKFLLEKSV
+56 FRALLEKSLT
-65 NNKTDKYWLD
+65 NKTDRYWLD
-75 QVGFEINNDNDLCIV
+75 QVGLEINNENDLCIV
-90 VSSDFIKSSIEK
+90 VSSDFIKSAIEK
-102 RIYSKIKSVYQ
+102 RVYSKIKSVYK
-113 LNYDDKA
+113 LKYNNKA
-120 DCVFVVDK
+120 DCVLVVDK
-128 RFQKT
+128 NFQKT
-133 EVYEKPE
+133 SVFERSSVETTIVEKKQDDI
-140 STMVAETKS
+140 VAETH
-149 VFVEPTYDLSFFD
+149 YDLSFFD
-162 ELFIGGCNNLAITAA
+162 ELFVGGCNNLAITAA

-204 LKTIETSSGSS
+204 LKTIEASSKSS

-228 SGIKNKDIDNFKKK
+228 SGIKNNDIDNFKKRI
-242 VRSVD
+242 RSVD
-247 VLLIDDI
+247 ILLVDDI
-254 QFFLG
+254 QFFVG

-283 ASDQKPQELNGFPD
+283 ASDQKPQELSGFPD

-305 GLVTDIDK
+305 GLVTDIEK
-313 PDKEIFSEVLKKNN
+313 PDREIFSEVLKKNN
-327 VEFDG
+327 VEFEG
-332 LLFSKNDFELL
+332 LLFSKNDLETL

-367 GISNNKYISELV
+367 GVSNNKYISELV
-379 SMYSDSKIMELTPE
+379 SMYSNNKIMELTPE
-393 FILKYCSDVYQVDEK
+393 FILKYCSEVYQVDER

-459 VEESGLFRKEV
+459 VEGSSLFKKEV
-470 NIFNNKLEDTSIK
+470 NIFNNKIDNNSTK

>member
-1 MFVYS
+1 
-6 FTQYLLGFYRD
+6 
-17 LNTLLNFNLFFTLYE
+17 
-32 NLVLIV
+32 
-38 KFVFGC
+38 
-44 GVRGSNLVMLEE
+44 MLEE
-56 FKFLLEKSV
+56 FKALLNKSLT
-65 NNKTDKYWLD
+65 NKTDRYWLD
-75 QVGFEINNDNDLCIV
+75 QVGFEINEENDLCIV

-102 RIYSKIKSVYQ
+102 KVYSKIKSLYQ
-113 LNYDDKA
+113 LKYNNKA

-128 RFQKT
+128 KFQRT
-133 EVYEKPE
+133 NVYER
-140 STMVAETKS
+140 SNVETTAVVTKQGDA
-149 VFVEPTYDLSFFD
+149 VVETHYDLSFFD
-162 ELFIGGCNNLAITAA
+162 ELFVGGCNNLAITAA

-204 LKTIETSSGSS
+204 LKTIEASSNSS

-228 SGIKNKDIDNFKKK
+228 SGIKNHDIDNFKKK
-242 VRSVD
+242 IRSVD
-247 VLLIDDI
+247 ILLVDDI
-254 QFFLG
+254 QFFVG

-283 ASDQKPQELNGFPD
+283 ASDQKPQELIGFPD

-305 GLVTDIDK
+305 GLVTDIEK
-313 PDKEIFSEVLKKNN
+313 PDREIFSEVLKKNN
-327 VEFDG
+327 VEFEG
-332 LLFSKNDFELL
+332 LLFSKNDLETL

-367 GISNNKYISELV
+367 GVSNNRYISELV
-379 SMYSDSKIMELTPE
+379 SMYSNNKIMELSPE
-393 FILKYCSDVYQVDEK
+393 FILKYCSEVYQVDER
-408 LVLSKNRSE
+408 LVISKNRSE

-459 VEESGLFRKEV
+459 VEGSSLFKKEV
-470 NIFNNKLEDTSIK
+470 NIFNNKIVNNSTK

>member
-1 MFVYS
+1 
-6 FTQYLLGFYRD
+6 
-17 LNTLLNFNLFFTLYE
+17 
-32 NLVLIV
+32 
-38 KFVFGC
+38 
-44 GVRGSNLVMLEE
+44 MLEE

-65 NNKTDKYWLD
+65 NNKTDRYWLD

-102 RIYSKIKSVYQ
+102 RVYSKIKSVYQ

-120 DCVFVVDK
+120 NCVFVVDK
-128 RFQKT
+128 SFQKT
-133 EVYEKPE
+133 KVYEKLEP
-140 STMVAETKS
+140 TTVAETKS

-204 LKTIETSSGSS
+204 LKTIEASSGSS

-313 PDKEIFSEVLKKNN
+313 PDVEIFSKVLKKIN

-332 LLFSKNDFELL
+332 LLFSKNDLELL

-367 GISNNKYISELV
+367 GIGNNKYISELV
-379 SMYSDSKIMELTPE
+379 SMYSDNKIMELTPE

-417 LVSNARHLFIY
+417 LVSNARHLFVY

-459 VEESGLFRKEV
+459 VEESGLLRKEA
-470 NIFNNKLEDTSIK
+470 NIFNNKLEDSSIK

>member
-1 MFVYS
+1 
-6 FTQYLLGFYRD
+6 
-17 LNTLLNFNLFFTLYE
+17 
-32 NLVLIV
+32 
-38 KFVFGC
+38 
-44 GVRGSNLVMLEE
+44 MLEE
-56 FKFLLEKSV
+56 FKALLEKSLT
-65 NNKTDKYWLD
+65 NKTDRYWLD
-75 QVGFEINNDNDLCIV
+75 QVGLEINDENDLCIV
-90 VSSDFIKSSIEK
+90 VSSDFIKSAIEK
-102 RIYSKIKSVYQ
+102 KVYSKIKSVYQ
-113 LNYDDKA
+113 LKYNNKA

-128 RFQKT
+128 NFQKT
-133 EVYEKPE
+133 SVYERSSVETTIVEKKQDDI
-140 STMVAETKS
+140 VAETR
-149 VFVEPTYDLSFFD
+149 YDLSFFD
-162 ELFIGGCNNLAITAA
+162 ELFVGGCNNLAITAA
-177 KNVVVSPGKRFNPLF
+177 KNVVIAPGKRFNPLF

-204 LKTIETSSGSS
+204 LKTIEASSNSS

-228 SGIKNKDIDNFKKK
+228 SGIKNNDIDNFKKRI
-242 VRSVD
+242 RSVD
-247 VLLIDDI
+247 ILLVDDI
-254 QFFLG
+254 QFFVG

-305 GLVTDIDK
+305 GLVTDIEK
-313 PDKEIFSEVLKKNN
+313 PDREIFSEVLKKNN
-327 VEFDG
+327 VEFEG
-332 LLFSKNDFELL
+332 LLFSKNDLEML

-367 GISNNKYISELV
+367 GVSNNKYISELV
-379 SMYSDSKIMELTPE
+379 SMYSNNKIMELTPE
-393 FILKYCSDVYQVDEK
+393 FILKYCSEVYQVDER

-459 VEESGLFRKEV
+459 VEGSSLFKKEV
-470 NIFNNKLEDTSIK
+470 NIFNNKIDNNSTK
-483 FVGV
+483 FISV